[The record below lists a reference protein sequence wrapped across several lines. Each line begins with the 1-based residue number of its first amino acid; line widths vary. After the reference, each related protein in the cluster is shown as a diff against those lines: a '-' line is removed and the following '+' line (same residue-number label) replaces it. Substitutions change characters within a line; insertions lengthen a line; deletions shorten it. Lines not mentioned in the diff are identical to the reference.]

1 MTDWYCD
8 WYCTSC
14 EMRRPAKQGE
24 VRENRTLEHT
34 RECSTCGALA
44 HCGTSVAPPALPSRE
59 DPYLHRPPSQY
70 DLAHDPELR

>member
-14 EMRRPAKQGE
+14 EMRRPTKQGE
-24 VRENRTLEHT
+24 VREDRTLEQA
-34 RECSTCGALA
+34 RKCSACGTLA
-44 HCGTSVAPPALPSRE
+44 HRGTSVATALPCSE

-70 DLAHDPELR
+70 DLEHDPELR